1 MMKAALFDYGGT
13 LVTSVGNDIM
23 PLVVEGA
30 KHAHAYL
37 QRISPDASNFNTF
50 YQAATNAL
58 QSAFMAI
65 MGTPSELKA
74 GEVLDELL
82 SDLDIFPTKE
92 QFAEFTREWFKP
104 FKQKTVLLDGAKECL
119 QALKNR
125 GMKLAI
131 VSNTIWPQYI
141 IDEEMKRLRIDGFF
155 DCVVTSYAFGTKK
168 PYPEIF
174 EHTLTKLGVEAAG
187 AVFVGDS
194 LKEDVAGASMVG
206 MKTVLLDWKRE
217 EMPGVTADAKISA
230 LSELAGVIA
239 KL

>member
-1 MMKAALFDYGGT
+1 MIKAALFDYGGT

-30 KHAHAYL
+30 KYAHAYL
-37 QRISPDASNFNTF
+37 QKINPEAPNFNTF
-50 YQAATNAL
+50 YQTASNAL

-65 MGTPSELKA
+65 MGTPSELQA
-74 GEVLDELL
+74 SEVMDELL
-82 SDLDIFPTKE
+82 SDLDIFLSKE

-104 FKQKTVLLDGAKECL
+104 FRQKTSLLDGVKEAL
-119 QALKNR
+119 QALKDR
-125 GMKLAI
+125 GLKLAI
-131 VSNTIWPQYI
+131 ISNTIWPQYI
-141 IDEEMKRLRIDGFF
+141 VDEEMKRLGINNYF
-155 DCVVTSYAFGTKK
+155 DCIVTSCAFGTKK

-174 EHTLTKLGVEAAG
+174 EHTLSKLGVEATE

-206 MKTVLLDWKRE
+206 MKTILLDWKRE
-217 EMPGVTADAKISA
+217 EVPGITPDAKINA
-230 LSELAGVIA
+230 LSELAGAIA